1 MPREAYIADLDGVEK
16 LFKKLFQ
23 NFDIYAPVLSEGAC
37 KFARVKVFH
46 EVCLECVNTLLPSK
60 KLFMPVQETLF
71 SFNLAAK
78 SVADLRVEVIDV
90 ITPAVRN
97 VGCAERVLWSFA
109 PKMVQLDEQR
119 LLAECEKLVRCF
131 DFCISCSV
139 RVEKVGVA

>member
-1 MPREAYIADLDGVEK
+1 MDGVEK
-16 LFKKLFQ
+16 LFKRLSQ
-23 NFDIYAPVLSEGAC
+23 NFDIYASVLSEGAC
-37 KFARVKVFH
+37 KSVKVKVFH
-46 EVCLECVNTLLPSK
+46 EACLECVNTLLPPK

-78 SVADLRVEVIDV
+78 SVADLRVEAIDV

-109 PKMVQLDEQR
+109 PKLVHLGEQR
-119 LLAECEKLVRCF
+119 LLTECEKLVRYF

-139 RVEKVGVA
+139 RVEKVEVA